1 MKFKYEFLFH
11 SVSISPDPTGKPEK
25 KLNTSQDSKT
35 IHEEEECATTPLPM
49 ARETQA
55 PERTRL
61 VVFGVAKIQ
70 KTRLLATLSG
80 LKVHSD
86 LRTNYFLLLIKWFLF
101 H

>member
-1 MKFKYEFLFH
+1 M
-11 SVSISPDPTGKPEK
+11 SISPDPGGKPEK

-35 IHEEEECATTPLPM
+35 VVHEEEECAATPVPT
-49 ARETQA
+49 AREAQP

-80 LKVHSD
+80 LKVNLD
-86 LRTNYFLLLIKWFLF
+86 FEMRFLW